1 MRSSAARALRIGRTV
16 ASAAVGLVGL
26 SAVSGGGGVVAQP
39 ARKLKATSTKEYRFI
54 VRCADGFGETE
65 LEFHSAETPDALP
78 GHRAA
83 QRKRSTPNKIRTA
96 VRAVVVRGHADFRPL
111 DRD

>member
-1 MRSSAARALRIGRTV
+1 M

-26 SAVSGGGGVVAQP
+26 SASGGGGVVAQP

-65 LEFHSAETPDALP
+65 LEFHSAETLDALS

-96 VRAVVVRGHADFRPL
+96 VRAIVVRGHADFRPL
-111 DRD
+111 DWD